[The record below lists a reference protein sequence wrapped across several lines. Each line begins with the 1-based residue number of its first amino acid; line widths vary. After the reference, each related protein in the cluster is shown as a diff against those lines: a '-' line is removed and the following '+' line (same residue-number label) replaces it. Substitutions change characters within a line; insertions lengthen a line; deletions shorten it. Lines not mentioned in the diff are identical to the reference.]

1 MKDYKQRM
9 VNEYNELKERTD
21 KLGFVLVKETR
32 GCLNF
37 ELSCPVNLLKAQ
49 YNAMNSYLNIL
60 KVRAEIEGIEL

>member
-1 MKDYKQRM
+1 MEDYKQRI
-9 VNEYNELKERTD
+9 VNEYNELEERTV
-21 KLGFVLVKETR
+21 KLGFMLARESR
-32 GCLNF
+32 GGLDF